1 MPWPLHRRLLLLM
14 PADSEDG
21 MAYGD
26 SPQQQLKRARLDHTH
41 IGSSERWSSNGQDNG
56 SSPERGQALTADGG
70 PDIGTGQGP
79 APMQQGVHQGGHHFH
94 WIPMFCQM
102 GGLSN
107 YEGHA
112 PGSLAGSWMQSMP
125 SVPNMP
131 AQLGAQG
138 GLQPYPC
145 MGPQPDMLTPAAAAA
160 SADPE
165 AVTAQQATQQGSL
178 TASAVDSTIAIDSRH
193 LLVHGGALTDS
204 QSALASDMQQH
215 TQAGTAKNAS
225 DGPSSQ
231 HNSMNA
237 AQIRTK
243 SVDLPLGMAACL
255 PKLDKKLSN
264 CSCEDLTAKAVA
276 KLWGVN
282 LRRYTGHST

>member
-1 MPWPLHRRLLLLM
+1 ML
-14 PADSEDG
+14 ADCEDG

-41 IGSSERWSSNGQDNG
+41 IGSSERWPSNGHDNR
-56 SSPERGQALTADGG
+56 SSPERAQPVTSDSCPDMG
-70 PDIGTGQGP
+70 PGQGP
-79 APMQQGVHQGGHHFH
+79 APMQQGVQQGGHHFH
-94 WIPMFCQM
+94 WMPVFCQM

-112 PGSLAGSWMQSMP
+112 PGSLAGSWMPSMP
-125 SVPNMP
+125 SMP

-138 GLQPYPC
+138 GLQPYPY
-145 MGPQPDMLTPAAAAA
+145 MGPQPGMLTPAAATAFA
-160 SADPE
+160 VPE
-165 AVTAQQATQQGSL
+165 AVTVQQATQQGSL
-178 TASAVDSTIAIDSRH
+178 AASAVDSRTAIDSRQ
-193 LLVHGGALTDS
+193 LPVHGGAVTDS

-215 TQAGTAKNAS
+215 PHAGTAKTAS

-231 HNSMNA
+231 HNFANA
-237 AQIRTK
+237 AQVRPK
-243 SVDLPLGMAACL
+243 SADPPLGMAACL
-255 PKLDKKLSN
+255 PKLDKQLSN